1 MSKLNK
7 ILLGLVV
14 VLLVAVGALIFWQK
28 FGFEKP
34 YYAVYL
40 STGDL
45 YFGKLSHFTRVSLS
59 DVWFLQRNPEDTQ
72 NPLSLTPFKGAFWGP
87 EDELYLNSKDIV
99 WKVKLKSDSPVLS
112 YIKNPQAGQ
121 PSQQQVQPSG
131 QSTSG
136 EQPTSTSR

>member
-1 MSKLNK
+1 MSTLNK
-7 ILLGLVV
+7 ILLVAVVILVI
-14 VLLVAVGALIFWQK
+14 AVGALIFWQK
-28 FGFEKP
+28 VGFEKP

-45 YFGKLSHFTRVSLS
+45 YFGKLSYFPRVSLS
-59 DVWFLQRNPEDTQ
+59 DVWFLQRNPDDIQ

-87 EDELYLNSKDIV
+87 ENELYLNSKDIV

-121 PSQQQVQPSG
+121 PSQQPPQQLPS
-131 QSTSG
+131 
-136 EQPTSTSR
+136 EQATTTPR